1 VWGRSERTHL
11 LRQSAQDYQY
21 GNAKADRGY
30 MEENIENMINTEMK
44 VQEITQED
52 YDELIKPYQEALA
65 ILNVR
70 LNALRD
76 EYKSQS
82 RNYPIHSIQ
91 QRIKAKKSIARKL
104 QIRGLSVTAEEA
116 RESLTDIA
124 GIRVI
129 CYFEQDIYEVVNA
142 VKKQADYIIVKET
155 DYIKKPKDNGYKSY
169 HVVLGVP
176 IYRADK
182 LEYYPVEIQIRT
194 LSMDLWASM
203 EHRICYKA
211 DEDRKVSEDV
221 RDMLKIYAQGL
232 EEMEQDMYKCVS
244 VKKPDA

>member
-1 VWGRSERTHL
+1 MNEQVHIMMRVDKQTIIRWEITG
-11 LRQSAQDYQY
+11 
-21 GNAKADRGY
+21 
-30 MEENIENMINTEMK
+30 MEENAEAQYETGLR
-44 VQEITQED
+44 EITDGIGQEE
-52 YDELIKPYQEALA
+52 YDELIRPYQEALA

-70 LNALRD
+70 LTALRE

-91 QRIKAKKSIARKL
+91 QRIKAKKSISKKL
-104 QIRGLSVTAEEA
+104 QMRGLDVSADSA
-116 RESLTDIA
+116 KDNLTDIA

-142 VKKQADYIIVKET
+142 IKKQADYIIVKET
-155 DYIKKPKDNGYKSY
+155 DYVRKPKENGYKSY
-169 HVVLGVP
+169 HIVLGVP
-176 IYRADK
+176 IFRADK
-182 LEYYPVEIQIRT
+182 MEYYPVEIQIRT

-211 DEDRKVSEDV
+211 DTNKAVPEDV

-244 VKKPDA
+244 TGKKTETD

>member
-1 VWGRSERTHL
+1 
-11 LRQSAQDYQY
+11 
-21 GNAKADRGY
+21 
-30 MEENIENMINTEMK
+30 MEENIENVINTYAK
-44 VQEITQED
+44 VTDITQED
-52 YDELIKPYQEALA
+52 YDELITPYQEALA

-91 QRIKAKKSIARKL
+91 QRIKAKNSIARKL
-104 QIRGLSVTAEEA
+104 QIRGLGVTADEA
-116 RESLTDIA
+116 RDSLTDIA

-129 CYFEQDIYEVVNA
+129 CYFEQDIYEVVA
-142 VKKQADYIIVKET
+142 AIKKQADYIIVKET
-155 DYIKKPKDNGYKSY
+155 DYVKSPKENGYKSY

-176 IYRADK
+176 IYRSDK
-182 LEYYPVEIQIRT
+182 LEYYPVEVQIRT

-211 DEDRKVSEDV
+211 DEDKKVSDEV
-221 RDMLKIYAQGL
+221 RNMLKLYAKGL
-232 EEMEQDMYKCVS
+232 EEMEQDMYKCVGG
-244 VKKPDA
+244 KRTETE